1 MGKHIR
7 KRFSDGEVKVILDRY
22 LADEIGPEATQALL
36 NIKRRQFFTLL
47 KKYRQNPQSFSL
59 ALSRSSP
66 TRQLPQSVEDK
77 IAEALHKEYQL
88 VTDKNNPIQRY
99 NYSYVKTRL
108 AEDQA
113 VQVSLSTV
121 IRRAQKK
128 VFINRSPL
136 ANTTTE
142 KCSRSM

>member
-7 KRFSDGEVKVILDRY
+7 KRFSENEVMALLERY
-22 LADEIGPEATQALL
+22 LSGEIGAEEVQALL
-36 NIKRRQFFTLL
+36 NIKRRQFFALL
-47 KKYRQNPQSFSL
+47 KKYRQGPQSFSL
-59 ALSRSSP
+59 AFTRSTP

-128 VFINRSPL
+128 VFINRSFL
-136 ANTTTE
+136 VNTMIE
-142 KCSRSM
+142 KCSLSM